1 MVLLHHSLQ
10 LWIGPCQLMTEGF
23 SATTDL
29 FVSEAECRVTGGPRL
44 YALIALVEIS
54 KASSRQSGIVVGEEV
69 EKLDGFVFT
78 IASWRF
84 WGRRHMGMLL
94 LFVWLWMSP
103 VLSCSPIFYNPDH
116 IQCFQ
121 TTWGIVQK
129 LFVVQITAIT
139 AVSCEASATL

>member
-1 MVLLHHSLQ
+1 
-10 LWIGPCQLMTEGF
+10 MTEGF

-78 IASWRF
+78 IAS
-84 WGRRHMGMLL
+84 
-94 LFVWLWMSP
+94 
-103 VLSCSPIFYNPDH
+103 
-116 IQCFQ
+116 
-121 TTWGIVQK
+121 
-129 LFVVQITAIT
+129 
-139 AVSCEASATL
+139 